1 MEKPPESKL
10 KDMKICDFNDREF
23 KFAVLKKLNK
33 MQENTGSLCNGLRN
47 QINEQNKYFNKEI
60 EI

>member
-33 MQENTGSLCNGLRN
+33 MQENR
-47 QINEQNKYFNKEI
+47 QAVQ
-60 EI
+60 